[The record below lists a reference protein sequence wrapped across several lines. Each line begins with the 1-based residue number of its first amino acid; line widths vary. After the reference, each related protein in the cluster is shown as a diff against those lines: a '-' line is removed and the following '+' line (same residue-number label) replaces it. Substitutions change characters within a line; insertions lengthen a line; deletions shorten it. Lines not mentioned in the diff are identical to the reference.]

1 MPLRGIRG
9 ATTISQDSESEVLE
23 ATTEILEEI
32 MAANPTLQP
41 EDVASAFFTVTTDIR
56 SAFPARAAEKNGWR
70 NVPRI
75 CAQEIPVEGSTPL
88 CIRVL
93 LLWNTELNQNEIK
106 HVYIK
111 GAKNLRPDLIESQT

>member
-56 SAFPARAAEKNGWR
+56 SAFPARADRKS
-70 NVPRI
+70 V
-75 CAQEIPVEGSTPL
+75 V
-88 CIRVL
+88 
-93 LLWNTELNQNEIK
+93 
-106 HVYIK
+106 
-111 GAKNLRPDLIESQT
+111 